1 MALADYIYQKP
12 VIETE
17 RLRIRPMSAAD
28 YHLFLLR
35 NHLLKHLH
43 CLEKMTWLFIVNITT
58 TSDDLLL
65 GIIQQVHYFI
75 S

>member
-28 YHLFLLR
+28 VPALEEWMVSASAAHEHREGGLRNGIYCRKKKPLLR
-35 NHLLKHLH
+35 
-43 CLEKMTWLFIVNITT
+43 CLPV
-58 TSDDLLL
+58 
-65 GIIQQVHYFI
+65 
-75 S
+75 